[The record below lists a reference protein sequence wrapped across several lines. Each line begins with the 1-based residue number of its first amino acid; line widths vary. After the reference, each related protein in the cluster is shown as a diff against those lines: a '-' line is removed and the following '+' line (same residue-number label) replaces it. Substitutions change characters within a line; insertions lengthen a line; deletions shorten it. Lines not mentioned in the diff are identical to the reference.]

1 MTENTTQAAE
11 AFSHLTAELD
21 TISDGFD
28 AEGFNVN
35 ALLLPALRQYQHN
48 DCSGLLAG
56 YDYAET
62 QTIVFNLL
70 KDLKKVLELADSCLE
85 VAKDIGV

>member
-1 MTENTTQAAE
+1 MNLA
-11 AFSHLTAELD
+11 SDLNNELG
-21 TISDGFD
+21 TSSDGFD

-62 QTIVFNLL
+62 QTIVLNLL
-70 KDLKKVLELADSCLE
+70 KDLKKALELASSSLE
-85 VAKDIGV
+85 IAREIRDMSV